1 MLNELIWGS
10 KAPKAGSHLLCTSE
24 PKLATSTYYVLTLGA
39 LNLVEKVK
47 SETKKCSNQRGTLA
61 FRCEPGDK
69 LWAIVARVR
78 ISAFLRNI

>member
-1 MLNELIWGS
+1 MGLKGS
-10 KAPKAGSHLLCTSE
+10 KGRFALITSE

-69 LWAIVARVR
+69 LWAMLDRVR
-78 ISAFLRNI
+78 ISAFLRNN